1 MRRTGV
7 LRPFRRANLLINNNR
22 KGTHDMKTQYEYIK
36 EYIID
41 RLGEGVGETQHAS
54 DLHHYLLNEDYFIIG
69 TYEAKQFLDSEAF
82 NAIEKVKTYEQDNF
96 GEVSTDLSE
105 PEKVVN
111 MFAYIVGEE
120 ILRES
125 ETLQD
130 AWDRTLEKSDLDAI
144 AKEIGEVSVQKV
156 INSN

>member
-1 MRRTGV
+1 MPTQ
-7 LRPFRRANLLINNNR
+7 LNY
-22 KGTHDMKTQYEYIK
+22 DMNKQYKSVKKHIT
-36 EYIID
+36 D
-41 RLGEGVGETQHAS
+41 RLGEGVGESQHAS

-69 TYEAKQFLDSEAF
+69 TYKAKQFLDGEAF

-96 GEVSTDLSE
+96 GEVGTDLSE

-125 ETLQD
+125 ETLQC

-144 AKEIGEVSVQKV
+144 ANEIGEVSVQKV

>member
-1 MRRTGV
+1 M
-7 LRPFRRANLLINNNR
+7 N
-22 KGTHDMKTQYEYIK
+22 KQYESVK
-36 EYIID
+36 EHITD
-41 RLGEGVGETQHAS
+41 RLGDGIGESEHAS

-69 TYEAKQFLDSEAF
+69 RYEASQFLDGETF

-144 AKEIGEVSVQKV
+144 AKEIAEVSVQQV

>member
-1 MRRTGV
+1 
-7 LRPFRRANLLINNNR
+7 
-22 KGTHDMKTQYEYIK
+22 MKTQYETVK

-41 RLGEGVGETQHAS
+41 RLGDGIGETQDAG
-54 DLHHYLLNEDYFIIG
+54 DLHHHLLNEDYFIIG
-69 TYEAKQFLDSEAF
+69 RYEASQFLDGETF

-96 GEVSTDLSE
+96 GEVSTDFSE
-105 PEKVVN
+105 PEKVAN

-144 AKEIGEVSVQKV
+144 AKEIGDVSVQKV

>member
-1 MRRTGV
+1 M
-7 LRPFRRANLLINNNR
+7 N
-22 KGTHDMKTQYEYIK
+22 KQYETVK

-41 RLGEGVGETQHAS
+41 RLDDGIGESEHAS

-69 TYEAKQFLDSEAF
+69 TYKAKQFLAGETF

-125 ETLQD
+125 ETLSN
-130 AWDRTLEKSDLDAI
+130 ALDRRLSKADHDAI

>member
-1 MRRTGV
+1 M
-7 LRPFRRANLLINNNR
+7 N
-22 KGTHDMKTQYEYIK
+22 KQYETVK
-36 EYIID
+36 EYITD
-41 RLGEGVGETQHAS
+41 RLGDGIGETQHAS

-69 TYEAKQFLDSEAF
+69 TYEAKQFLDGEAF

-125 ETLQD
+125 ETLQK
-130 AWDRTLEKSDLDAI
+130 AWGRTLEKSDLDAI
-144 AKEIGEVSVQKV
+144 AEEIGDVSVQKV

>member
-1 MRRTGV
+1 M
-7 LRPFRRANLLINNNR
+7 N
-22 KGTHDMKTQYEYIK
+22 KQYETVK
-36 EYIID
+36 EYITD
-41 RLGEGVGETQHAS
+41 RLGEGVGESQHAS

-69 TYEAKQFLDSEAF
+69 TYKAKQFLDGETF

-125 ETLQD
+125 ETLQK
-130 AWDRTLEKSDLDAI
+130 AWDRTLEKSDLKAI

>member
-1 MRRTGV
+1 M
-7 LRPFRRANLLINNNR
+7 N
-22 KGTHDMKTQYEYIK
+22 KQYETVK
-36 EYIID
+36 EYITD
-41 RLGEGVGETQHAS
+41 RLGDGIGETQHAS

-69 TYEAKQFLDSEAF
+69 TYKAKQFLDGEAF
-82 NAIEKVKTYEQDNF
+82 NAIEKIKTYEQDNF

-130 AWDRTLEKSDLDAI
+130 AWERTLEKSDLDAI

-156 INSN
+156 INTN

>member
-1 MRRTGV
+1 MD
-7 LRPFRRANLLINNNR
+7 
-22 KGTHDMKTQYEYIK
+22 KQYETVKDYIL
-36 EYIID
+36 D
-41 RLGEGVGETQHAS
+41 RLGDGIGETQDAG
-54 DLHHYLLNEDYFIIG
+54 DLHHHLLNEDYFIIG
-69 TYEAKQFLDSEAF
+69 TYKAKQFLGSETF

-96 GEVSTDLSE
+96 GEVSTDFSE
-105 PEKVVN
+105 PENVVN
-111 MFAYIVGEE
+111 MFAYVVGEE

-144 AKEIGEVSVQKV
+144 AKEIGEVSVQQV

>member
-1 MRRTGV
+1 M
-7 LRPFRRANLLINNNR
+7 N
-22 KGTHDMKTQYEYIK
+22 KQYETVKKHIT
-36 EYIID
+36 D
-41 RLGEGVGETQHAS
+41 RLGDGIGETQHAS
-54 DLHHYLLNEDYFIIG
+54 DLHHHLLNEDYFIIG
-69 TYEAKQFLDSEAF
+69 RYEATQFLDGEAF
-82 NAIEKVKTYEQDNF
+82 NAIEKIKTYEQDNF

-130 AWDRTLEKSDLDAI
+130 TWDRTLEKSDLDAI

>member
-1 MRRTGV
+1 M
-7 LRPFRRANLLINNNR
+7 N
-22 KGTHDMKTQYEYIK
+22 KQYETVK

-41 RLGEGVGETQHAS
+41 RLGDGIGETEHAS

-69 TYEAKQFLDSEAF
+69 RYEAKQFLDGETF

-96 GEVSTDLSE
+96 GELSTDLSE

-125 ETLQD
+125 ETLQK

-144 AKEIGEVSVQKV
+144 AREIGEVSVQKV

>member
-1 MRRTGV
+1 MD
-7 LRPFRRANLLINNNR
+7 
-22 KGTHDMKTQYEYIK
+22 KQYETVKDYIL
-36 EYIID
+36 D
-41 RLGEGVGETQHAS
+41 RLGDGIGETQHAG

-69 TYEAKQFLDSEAF
+69 TYEAKQFLGSETF

-96 GEVSTDLSE
+96 GEVSTDFSD
-105 PEKVVN
+105 PEKVAN
-111 MFAYIVGEE
+111 MFAYVTGEE

-130 AWDRTLEKSDLDAI
+130 AWDRTLEKRDLEAI
-144 AKEIGEVSVQKV
+144 AKEIGEVSAQKV

>member
-1 MRRTGV
+1 M
-7 LRPFRRANLLINNNR
+7 N
-22 KGTHDMKTQYEYIK
+22 KQYETVK

-41 RLGEGVGETQHAS
+41 RLGDGIGETEHAS

-69 TYEAKQFLDSEAF
+69 RYEAKQFLDGETF

-125 ETLQD
+125 ETLQK

-144 AKEIGEVSVQKV
+144 AREIGEVSVQKV

>member
-1 MRRTGV
+1 M
-7 LRPFRRANLLINNNR
+7 N
-22 KGTHDMKTQYEYIK
+22 KQYESVK
-36 EYIID
+36 EYITD
-41 RLGEGVGETQHAS
+41 RLGDGVGESEHAS

-69 TYEAKQFLDSEAF
+69 TYEAKQFLHGETF

-125 ETLQD
+125 ETLQG
-130 AWDRTLEKSDLDAI
+130 AWDRKLEKSDLDAI
-144 AKEIGEVSVQKV
+144 AEEVGEVSVQKV

>member
-1 MRRTGV
+1 M
-7 LRPFRRANLLINNNR
+7 N
-22 KGTHDMKTQYEYIK
+22 KQYETVK
-36 EYIID
+36 EYITD
-41 RLGEGVGETQHAS
+41 RLGDGIGETQHAS

-69 TYEAKQFLDSEAF
+69 RYEAKQFLDGEAF
-82 NAIEKVKTYEQDNF
+82 NAIEKIKTYEQDNF

-111 MFAYIVGEE
+111 MFAYVVGEE

-125 ETLQD
+125 ETLQK

-144 AKEIGEVSVQKV
+144 AEEIGEGSVQKV

>member
-1 MRRTGV
+1 M
-7 LRPFRRANLLINNNR
+7 N
-22 KGTHDMKTQYEYIK
+22 KQYETVK
-36 EYIID
+36 EHIID
-41 RLGEGVGETQHAS
+41 RLGEGVGESEHAS

-69 TYEAKQFLDSEAF
+69 TYKAKQFLDGEAF
-82 NAIEKVKTYEQDNF
+82 NAIEKIKTYEQDNF

-111 MFAYIVGEE
+111 MFAYVVGEE

-125 ETLQD
+125 ETLQE
-130 AWDRTLEKSDLDAI
+130 AWDRTLEKSDLDAV

>member
-1 MRRTGV
+1 
-7 LRPFRRANLLINNNR
+7 
-22 KGTHDMKTQYEYIK
+22 MKTQYETVK

-41 RLGEGVGETQHAS
+41 RLGEGIGETPHAS

-69 TYEAKQFLDSEAF
+69 RYKATQFLGGETF

-125 ETLQD
+125 ETLQG

-144 AKEIGEVSVQKV
+144 AEEIGEVSVQKV

>member
-1 MRRTGV
+1 M
-7 LRPFRRANLLINNNR
+7 N
-22 KGTHDMKTQYEYIK
+22 KQYESVK
-36 EYIID
+36 EYITD
-41 RLGEGVGETQHAS
+41 RLGDGIGESEHAS
-54 DLHHYLLNEDYFIIG
+54 DLHHYLLNGDYFIIG
-69 TYEAKQFLDSEAF
+69 RYEAKQFLDGEAF

-96 GEVSTDLSE
+96 GEVSTDFSE

-125 ETLQD
+125 ETLKD

-144 AKEIGEVSVQKV
+144 AREIGEVSVQKV

>member
-1 MRRTGV
+1 M
-7 LRPFRRANLLINNNR
+7 N
-22 KGTHDMKTQYEYIK
+22 KQYESVK
-36 EYIID
+36 EYITD
-41 RLGEGVGETQHAS
+41 RLGEGIGESQHAS

-69 TYEAKQFLDSEAF
+69 TYKAKQFLDGEAF
-82 NAIEKVKTYEQDNF
+82 NAIEKIKTYEQDNF

-125 ETLQD
+125 ETLKD

-144 AKEIGEVSVQKV
+144 AEEIGEVSVQKV

>member
-1 MRRTGV
+1 M
-7 LRPFRRANLLINNNR
+7 N
-22 KGTHDMKTQYEYIK
+22 KQYETVK
-36 EYIID
+36 EYITD
-41 RLGEGVGETQHAS
+41 RLGDGIGETQHAS

-69 TYEAKQFLDSEAF
+69 TYEAKQFLDGEAF

-130 AWDRTLEKSDLDAI
+130 AWNRTLEKSDLDAI
-144 AKEIGEVSVQKV
+144 AEEIGDVSVQKV

>member
-1 MRRTGV
+1 M
-7 LRPFRRANLLINNNR
+7 N
-22 KGTHDMKTQYEYIK
+22 KQYESVK
-36 EYIID
+36 EYITD
-41 RLGEGVGETQHAS
+41 RLGDGIGESEHAS

-69 TYEAKQFLDSEAF
+69 RYEAKQFLDVEAF

-125 ETLQD
+125 ETLQG
-130 AWDRTLEKSDLDAI
+130 AWGRTLEKSDLESI
-144 AKEIGEVSVQKV
+144 AKEIGEVSVQGV

>member
-1 MRRTGV
+1 M
-7 LRPFRRANLLINNNR
+7 N
-22 KGTHDMKTQYEYIK
+22 KQYESVK
-36 EYIID
+36 ECITD
-41 RLGEGVGETQHAS
+41 RLGEGIGESEHAS

-69 TYEAKQFLDSEAF
+69 TYEAKQFLDGETF

-125 ETLQD
+125 ETLQG

>member
-1 MRRTGV
+1 M
-7 LRPFRRANLLINNNR
+7 N
-22 KGTHDMKTQYEYIK
+22 KQYETVR
-36 EYIID
+36 EYIAD
-41 RLGEGVGETQHAS
+41 RLGDGVGESEHAS

-69 TYEAKQFLDSEAF
+69 TYKAKQFLDGEAF
-82 NAIEKVKTYEQDNF
+82 NAIEKIKTYEQDNF

>member
-1 MRRTGV
+1 M
-7 LRPFRRANLLINNNR
+7 N
-22 KGTHDMKTQYEYIK
+22 KQYETVK
-36 EYIID
+36 EYITD
-41 RLGEGVGETQHAS
+41 RLGEGVGESQHAS

-69 TYEAKQFLDSEAF
+69 TYKAKQFLDGETF

-130 AWDRTLEKSDLDAI
+130 AWDRKLEKADLDAI

>member
-1 MRRTGV
+1 M
-7 LRPFRRANLLINNNR
+7 N
-22 KGTHDMKTQYEYIK
+22 KQYETVK
-36 EYIID
+36 EYITD
-41 RLGEGVGETQHAS
+41 RLGDGIGETQHAS

-69 TYEAKQFLDSEAF
+69 RYEATQFLDGEAF
-82 NAIEKVKTYEQDNF
+82 NAIEKIKTYEQDNF
-96 GEVSTDLSE
+96 GEVGTDLSE

-130 AWDRTLEKSDLDAI
+130 AWDCTLEKSDLDAI

>member
-1 MRRTGV
+1 M
-7 LRPFRRANLLINNNR
+7 N
-22 KGTHDMKTQYEYIK
+22 KQYESVK
-36 EYIID
+36 EHIID

-69 TYEAKQFLDSEAF
+69 TYKAKQFLGSETF

-96 GEVSTDLSE
+96 GEVNTDFSD
-105 PEKVVN
+105 PEKVAN
-111 MFAYIVGEE
+111 MFAYVTGEE

-130 AWDRTLEKSDLDAI
+130 AWDRTLEKDDLEAI
-144 AKEIGEVSVQKV
+144 AKEIDEVSLYKV
-156 INSN
+156 IQSNA